1 VAGAD
6 ESILP
11 LRVPPVDVVDMDYV
25 ASRALSTQ
33 YAEWFNFLNAY
44 RLPELYR
51 KYGTVPSG
59 EQSIISDEDLDVML
73 RSGVFRRLSRQQAR
87 IWSRVFAVAEPLKL
101 RRRSI
106 LWPKWLSDYLPRLPF
121 KSCINDVADKLYI
134 GSDSTPYYAFRS
146 GKDTVGITRAPMG
159 AFWLDF
165 IPYSFPIFGKVLSK
179 AQEHFFFFQEKRMA
193 LDFADIEAF
202 LAALLANDCRLSYVV
217 ARAGRQTTVRDA
229 RIEQGRDGFSAV
241 VTRRLRS
248 GAVEEEWFAIPAP
261 GYTFVAMEAVDPMGQ
276 VVNWLAKLP
285 PAEPEPRRPTAS
297 EEQRAVILAENRAAS
312 AAAAADRAEAARV
325 AELQRLTLLEEQRA
339 AAAAASSERAAQAAE
354 AERQRTLLL
363 AAQREQADMLRGL
376 QQQQQQH
383 QMSQIVTL
391 LQGLQLPLQQGAQ
404 PPAGQPM
411 PPDPQQVGDVSAALL
426 ALAAALTPKEGAG
439 ASSRRILSV
448 HRAIMGTVC

>member
-1 VAGAD
+1 
-6 ESILP
+6 
-11 LRVPPVDVVDMDYV
+11 M
-25 ASRALSTQ
+25 
-33 YAEWFNFLNAY
+33 
-44 RLPELYR
+44 YR

-87 IWSRVFAVAEPLKL
+87 IWSRVFAVAEPLKQ

-106 LWPKWLSDYLPRLPF
+106 LWPKWLNDHLPRLPF
-121 KSCINDVADKLYI
+121 KSCINDVADKWYI
-134 GSDSTPYYAFRS
+134 GSDNTWVSKVFDLKAGFYQIPLHDDVTPYYAFRS

-339 AAAAASSERAAQAAE
+339 AAAAASRERAAQAAE

-363 AAQREQADMLRGL
+363 AAQREQAG
-376 QQQQQQH
+376 
-383 QMSQIVTL
+383 
-391 LQGLQLPLQQGAQ
+391 
-404 PPAGQPM
+404 
-411 PPDPQQVGDVSAALL
+411 
-426 ALAAALTPKEGAG
+426 
-439 ASSRRILSV
+439 
-448 HRAIMGTVC
+448 